1 MPIPNRLA
9 EEHSDSP
16 RMRDDRSFPA
26 AVVRPLDDGGKDRQ
40 VVLQRQQADPRL
52 ELADRTVRRPGAFGK
67 QDDVGALRHVPAA
80 VRDSPPV
87 EPIPVHRD
95 RVGQQKG
102 DRSLQRML
110 EEVVLRA
117 QAADA
122 VDSAERKRGEQHG
135 RIEVA
140 GMIGHDQMPSQSPQ
154 LGVVV
159 RAITVEPPQVS
170 PQQDVDRHS
179 HRPGDEPILDEVER
193 RRRSTVAPVHHPHVL

>member
-16 RMRDDRSFPA
+16 RMRDDRPFPA
-26 AVVRPLDDGGKDRQ
+26 ALVRPLDEGGKDRQ

-52 ELADRTVRRPGAFGK
+52 ELAHLTVRRPGAFGK
-67 QDDVGALRHVPAA
+67 QDDVGAFRHVSAA
-80 VRDSPPV
+80 ASNSPPV

-110 EEVVLRA
+110 EEVIFRA

-122 VDSAERKRGEQHG
+122 VDSPERKRGEQHG
-135 RIEVA
+135 CVEVA

-159 RAITVEPPQVS
+159 RAVTVEPPQVDT
-170 PQQDVDRHS
+170 QHDVDRHS

-193 RRRSTVAPVHHPHVL
+193 GRRRAVAPVHHPHVL